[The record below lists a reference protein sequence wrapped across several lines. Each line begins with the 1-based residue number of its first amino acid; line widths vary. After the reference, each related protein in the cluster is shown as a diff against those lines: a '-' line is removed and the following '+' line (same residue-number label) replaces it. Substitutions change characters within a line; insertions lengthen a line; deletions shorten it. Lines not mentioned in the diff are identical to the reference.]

1 MLTAAPRR
9 AWAPPAPRRALT
21 HGHTRTHAGRHIR
34 ADRRSSTQQPAG
46 ALMLSP
52 SPLPGPAQCSRA
64 EQPPAPGRAAGGG
77 GEGAPESRAKLPLI
91 RAGRGG
97 APTSER
103 GLPGGGHLRTS
114 PPTHAAVWAPSPISP
129 APPSFRQLRQAS
141 PTPPPTLVATPGAGA
156 WGRGNTG
163 QILPGPGGGGREG
176 SVAMLWEPEG
186 STAADAPA
194 SPLTHPLTPLT

>member
-1 MLTAAPRR
+1 MLTAAPRQV
-9 AWAPPAPRRALT
+9 WAHPAPQRALT
-21 HGHTRTHAGRHIR
+21 HGHTRTHAGRHTSMLTGAAALSSQLVPSRCPR
-34 ADRRSSTQQPAG
+34 APYLAQ
-46 ALMLSP
+46 LSAP
-52 SPLPGPAQCSRA
+52 RV
-64 EQPPAPGRAAGGG
+64 EQPPAQGRAAGGG

-141 PTPPPTLVATPGAGA
+141 PHPTPHPRGNA
-156 WGRGNTG
+156 WGGGMGEGEHGANPPRTGRRGE
-163 QILPGPGGGGREG
+163 EG
-176 SVAMLWEPEG
+176 KCG
-186 STAADAPA
+186 DALGA
-194 SPLTHPLTPLT
+194 